1 MKERITK
8 PALIPNLF
16 CSFFGHNFEV
26 SRKVT
31 KHVKEYECSCCKKQL
46 TTDSNGYLRE
56 LTPKYQEINSILERI
71 YTRRKMRLQE
81 KTYLSA
87 AS

>member
-1 MKERITK
+1 MKERTTK
-8 PALIPNLF
+8 PALIPNLI

-31 KHVKEYECSCCKKQL
+31 KHVKEYECCHCKKQL
-46 TTDSNGYLRE
+46 TTDSNGHLRE
-56 LTPKYQEINSILERI
+56 LTPTYKEINSILERI
-71 YTRRKMRLQE
+71 YTRRKMRLEQ
-81 KTYLSA
+81 KTFMSA